1 MVTVTVGGR
10 NNQECGRVSKK
21 EVRKQE
27 PIIDFHSLQSQM
39 DEPNKPL
46 IYNDETLELLT
57 RAAIASL
64 PESDIKYEVTV
75 SDDMV
80 VTIRPYR
87 EVFTFTVKV

>member
-1 MVTVTVGGR
+1 
-10 NNQECGRVSKK
+10 
-21 EVRKQE
+21 
-27 PIIDFHSLQSQM
+27 M
-39 DEPNKPL
+39 DAPHPL
-46 IYNDETLELLT
+46 IYNDETLEKLT
-57 RAAIASL
+57 KTAIGNL